1 MTGLAA
7 RFAGRLGSFSLDVAL
22 TAPAGGVTAL
32 FGPSGSGKT
41 TILRAIAGLEHL
53 PGHCA
58 LGTAIWQDE
67 VSFVPTHRRAL
78 GYVFQE
84 ASLFGHLSVHG
95 NLSFGMHDAAA
106 FEQIVDLLKLAPLL
120 DRAPQKLSGGERQ
133 RVSLARALLSKP
145 DILLLDEPMSALDR
159 QAKAEIMPYFAAL
172 KRRLDIPVI
181 LVSHDMGEVEQLADH
196 MVLLA
201 GGRVM
206 ASGPLNAV
214 LTSDAA
220 GLWRERDA
228 VSVLAATV
236 THFDSADQITSLDI
250 GGQTLLVGGRA
261 GEPGEPVRVR
271 IGARDV
277 SLATIR
283 PSQTTILNCLSA
295 SIVSIEMLDGPDVA
309 VALRVDGQPLTA
321 RVTRRS
327 AHALGLAVGQ
337 VVYAQVKGVSVLVP

>member
-1 MTGLAA
+1 
-7 RFAGRLGSFSLDVAL
+7 
-22 TAPAGGVTAL
+22 VTAL

-41 TILRAIAGLEHL
+41 TILRAIAGLERL

-58 LGTAIWQDE
+58 LDTAIWQDE

-78 GYVFQE
+78 GYVLQE
-84 ASLFGHLSVHG
+84 ASLFGHLSVRG

-106 FEQIVDLLKLAPLL
+106 FEQIVDLLKLTPLL
-120 DRAPQKLSGGERQ
+120 ERAPEKLSGGERQ
-133 RVSLARALLSKP
+133 RVSLGRALLSKP

-172 KRRLDIPVI
+172 KRALNIPVI

-201 GGRVM
+201 GGRVVT
-206 ASGPLNAV
+206 SGPLNNV
-214 LTSDAA
+214 LTDDAA

-236 THFDSADQITSLDI
+236 THFDSADQITSLDL

-261 GEPGEPVRVR
+261 GEPDEPVRVR

-277 SLATIR
+277 SLATVR
-283 PSQTTILNCLSA
+283 PSQTTILNCLAA
-295 SIVSIEMLDGPDVA
+295 SITGIEMLDGPDVA

-337 VVYAQVKGVSVLVP
+337 MVYAQVKGVSVLVP

>member
-7 RFAGRLGSFSLDVAL
+7 RFAGRFGAFSLDVAL

-41 TILRAIAGLEHL
+41 TILRAIAGLERL

-58 LGTAIWQDE
+58 LGSAIWQDE

-84 ASLFGHLSVHG
+84 ASLFGHLSVRG

-106 FEQIVDLLKLAPLL
+106 FEQIVDLLKLTPLL
-120 DRAPQKLSGGERQ
+120 ERAPEKLSGGERQ
-133 RVSLARALLSKP
+133 RVSLGRALLSRP

-172 KRRLDIPVI
+172 KRALNIPVI

-196 MVLLA
+196 MVMLA
-201 GGRVM
+201 GGRVV
-206 ASGPLNAV
+206 ASGPLNSV
-214 LTSDAA
+214 LTGDAA

-236 THFDSADQITSLDI
+236 THFDSADQITSLDL

-261 GEPGEPVRVR
+261 GEPGEPARVR

-277 SLATIR
+277 SLATVR
-283 PSQTTILNCLSA
+283 PSQTTILNCLAA
-295 SIVSIEMLDGPDVA
+295 SITGIDMLDGPDVA

-327 AHALGLAVGQ
+327 AYALGLAVGQ
-337 VVYAQVKGVSVLVP
+337 MVYAQVKGVSVLVP